1 MKFGTTQTSRIDS
14 GSNRNNA
21 SRKLGSSFQ
30 NAHSTLAKISRRRI
44 SAACARV
51 GALESGFTVE
61 PCATIN
67 SVPFGLRSTLTILP
81 QRTRRAQRSG
91 SPNSLRDLWASVV
104 NLWFVK
110 FRTYKNTDLRVSEV
124 GFGLWTISTGWWGNF
139 TEGEAI
145 ALMHKAF
152 DLGITLFDAADTY
165 GNGLSEELIAKAFPN
180 QRDEIVIATK
190 VGYDF
195 VHHGEA
201 RGRGQREIPQDSSPE
216 AITRA
221 TEAALKRLKTD
232 RIDLLQLHNIRMEQ
246 VSDDALW
253 KTLEKLKAEGKV
265 RYYGIALGPAIGWL
279 YEGVN
284 SICERDL
291 TSVQHIYNMLEQH
304 PWRAFHDAATDAG
317 KNTMFLI
324 RVTHSSGMLEGK
336 YTSETKF
343 PPTDH
348 RSHRP
353 RSWLLNGVKKVDQLR
368 LLENAERT
376 LGQAAL
382 QWLLA
387 DDRVASTLP
396 NIYNEEQLVEF
407 AKAPDT
413 APLTSDDMVKIEE
426 LYSANFGLEEEPP
439 KFKGTMEL
447 PKETAA
453 V

>member
-1 MKFGTTQTSRIDS
+1 M
-14 GSNRNNA
+14 
-21 SRKLGSSFQ
+21 
-30 NAHSTLAKISRRRI
+30 H
-44 SAACARV
+44 
-51 GALESGFTVE
+51 
-61 PCATIN
+61 
-67 SVPFGLRSTLTILP
+67 
-81 QRTRRAQRSG
+81 
-91 SPNSLRDLWASVV
+91 
-104 NLWFVK
+104 
-110 FRTYKNTDLRVSEV
+110 FRTYKDTDLTVSEV

-165 GNGLSEELIAKAFPN
+165 GNGVSEELIAKAFPN

-201 RGRGQREIPQDSSPE
+201 RGRGQREIPQDFSPE
-216 AITRA
+216 AIMCA
-221 TEAALKRLKTD
+221 TDAALKRLKTD

-246 VSDDALW
+246 VDDDAVWTALG
-253 KTLEKLKAEGKV
+253 KLKSAGKI

-279 YEGVN
+279 YEGTN
-284 SICERDL
+284 CIRERDV
-291 TSVQHIYNMLEQH
+291 TSVQHIYNILEQH
-304 PWRAFHDAATDAG
+304 PGRAIQDAAMELG
-317 KNTMFLI
+317 KDTMFLI

-336 YTSETKF
+336 YTAETTF

-353 RSWLLNGVKKVDQLR
+353 RSWLLNGVKKVEQLR
-368 LLENAERT
+368 FLENSERT

-407 AKAPDT
+407 AKAPDCP
-413 APLTSDDMVKIEE
+413 PLTAGDMVKIEK
-426 LYSANFGLEEEPP
+426 LYSENFGIEEAPP
-439 KFKGTMEL
+439 KFKGTMEV

-453 V
+453 A

>member
-1 MKFGTTQTSRIDS
+1 M
-14 GSNRNNA
+14 
-21 SRKLGSSFQ
+21 
-30 NAHSTLAKISRRRI
+30 
-44 SAACARV
+44 
-51 GALESGFTVE
+51 
-61 PCATIN
+61 
-67 SVPFGLRSTLTILP
+67 
-81 QRTRRAQRSG
+81 
-91 SPNSLRDLWASVV
+91 V

-201 RGRGQREIPQDSSPE
+201 RGRGQREIPQDFSPE

-221 TEAALKRLKTD
+221 TDAALKRLKTD

-246 VSDDALW
+246 VYDDALW
-253 KTLEKLKAEGKV
+253 KTLEKLKSEGKI

-279 YEGVN
+279 YEAVN
-284 SICERDL
+284 CIREREL
-291 TSVQHIYNMLEQH
+291 TSVQH
-304 PWRAFHDAATDAG
+304 
-317 KNTMFLI
+317 
-324 RVTHSSGMLEGK
+324 
-336 YTSETKF
+336 
-343 PPTDH
+343 
-348 RSHRP
+348 
-353 RSWLLNGVKKVDQLR
+353 
-368 LLENAERT
+368 
-376 LGQAAL
+376 
-382 QWLLA
+382 
-387 DDRVASTLP
+387 
-396 NIYNEEQLVEF
+396 IYNEEQLVEF

-413 APLTSDDMVKIEE
+413 APLTSDDMAKIEE

-447 PKETAA
+447 VGAA
-453 V
+453 T

>member
-1 MKFGTTQTSRIDS
+1 MR
-14 GSNRNNA
+14 
-21 SRKLGSSFQ
+21 
-30 NAHSTLAKISRRRI
+30 
-44 SAACARV
+44 
-51 GALESGFTVE
+51 
-61 PCATIN
+61 
-67 SVPFGLRSTLTILP
+67 
-81 QRTRRAQRSG
+81 
-91 SPNSLRDLWASVV
+91 
-104 NLWFVK
+104 
-110 FRTYKNTDLRVSEV
+110 FRTYKNTQLTVSEV

-180 QRDEIVIATK
+180 RRDEIVIATK

-195 VHHGEA
+195 VHYGEA
-201 RGRGQREIPQDSSPE
+201 RGRGQREIPQDFSPE

-221 TEAALKRLKTD
+221 TDAALKRLKTD

-246 VSDDALW
+246 IYDDALW
-253 KTLEKLKAEGKV
+253 KTLEELKAEGKV

-284 SICERDL
+284 CIRERDF

-304 PWRAFHDAATDAG
+304 PGRAFREAAIEAG
-317 KNTMFLI
+317 KDTMFLI
-324 RVTHSSGMLEGK
+324 RVTHSSGMLEGN
-336 YTSETKF
+336 YTAETKF
-343 PPTDH
+343 PPMDH

-353 RSWLLNGVKKVDQLR
+353 RSWLLNGIKKVEQLR
-368 LLENAERT
+368 FLENSERT

-396 NIYNEEQLVEF
+396 NVYNEEQLVEF

-413 APLTSDDMVKIEE
+413 SPLTSDDMAKIDE
-426 LYSANFGLEEEPP
+426 LYSKNFGVEEEPP

-447 PKETAA
+447 SKETAA
-453 V
+453 A

>member
-1 MKFGTTQTSRIDS
+1 VRHARALRWL
-14 GSNRNNA
+14 SNRPYLTNLTT
-21 SRKLGSSFQ
+21 RL
-30 NAHSTLAKISRRRI
+30 LAWPG
-44 SAACARV
+44 RV
-51 GALESGFTVE
+51 LLSWGM
-61 PCATIN
+61 
-67 SVPFGLRSTLTILP
+67 R
-81 QRTRRAQRSG
+81 
-91 SPNSLRDLWASVV
+91 
-104 NLWFVK
+104 
-110 FRTYKNTDLRVSEV
+110 FRTYKNTDLTVSEV
-124 GFGLWTISTGWWGNF
+124 GFGLWTISTGWWGTF

-165 GNGLSEELIAKAFPN
+165 GNGLSEELIAKAFPK

-195 VHHGEA
+195 VHYGEA
-201 RGRGQREIPQDSSPE
+201 RGRGQREIPQDFSPE
-216 AITRA
+216 AIMRA
-221 TEAALKRLKTD
+221 MDAALKRLKTD
-232 RIDLLQLHNIRMEQ
+232 RVDLLQLHNIRMEQ
-246 VSDDALW
+246 VYDDALW
-253 KTLEKLKAEGKV
+253 TALEKLSTEGKI

-284 SICERDL
+284 CIRERDI
-291 TSVQHIYNMLEQH
+291 TSLQHIYNMLEQH
-304 PWRAFHDAATDAG
+304 PGRAIHDAATDTG
-317 KNTMFLI
+317 KDTMFLI

-336 YTSETKF
+336 YTEETTF

-353 RSWLLNGVKKVDQLR
+353 RSWLLHGIKKIDKLR
-368 LLENAERT
+368 FLENAERT

-407 AKAPDT
+407 AKGPESP
-413 APLTSDDMVKIEE
+413 PLTTDDMAKIDE
-426 LYSANFGLEEEPP
+426 LYSDNFGIEEEPP

-453 V
+453 AV